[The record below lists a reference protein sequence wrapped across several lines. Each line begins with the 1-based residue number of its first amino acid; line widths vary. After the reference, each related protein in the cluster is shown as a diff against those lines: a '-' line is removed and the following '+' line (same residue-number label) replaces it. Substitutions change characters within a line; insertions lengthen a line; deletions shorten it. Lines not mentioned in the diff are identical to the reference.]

1 MKHDKLTRGA
11 FALTLS
17 LSALW
22 GGNPVAVKAGLR
34 DAPPLRLGLFR
45 FLIGAVVVVAV
56 AVFRKRSLRIE
67 PGEWMPLAGLGVLFS
82 SQVVL
87 MNLGQDHTSA
97 GHAAVI
103 MSAYP
108 LWTAVFAHF
117 LVPGDKLTTKRLV
130 GALIAYSGVLV
141 VFGASLKLET
151 GAGLVGDGLLVV
163 SALLLGARQIVLSRS
178 SQGISIEK
186 LLLAQA
192 VSGVL
197 GFGALS
203 LWFESEPTTFTARL
217 VGALLYQGVVIAGV
231 AFFVQTWL
239 LKNFPPSRVTT
250 VYLTQPLFGV
260 SFSWLV
266 LGEAVGPEL
275 FLGAPLVIAGSY
287 FVQRHT

>member
-34 DAPPLRLGLFR
+34 DCPPLRLGWFR
-45 FLIGAVVVVAV
+45 FLIGAVAVVFVSGV
-56 AVFRKRSLRIE
+56 RKRSLRIDRD
-67 PGEWMPLAGLGVLFS
+67 EWLPLAGLGLLFS
-82 SQVVL
+82 SQVIL
-87 MNLGQDHTSA
+87 MNLGQDRTSA

-117 LVPGDKLTTKRLV
+117 LIPGDRLTPTRV
-130 GALIAYSGVLV
+130 GGALVAYGGVVV
-141 VFGASLKLET
+141 VFGASFALET
-151 GAGLVGDGLLVV
+151 GGSLVGDGLLVL

-192 VSGVL
+192 VSGIA

-203 LWFESEPTTFTARL
+203 FLFESAPTVVTSRL
-217 VGALLYQGVVIAGV
+217 VIALLYQGVIIAGV

-287 FVQRHT
+287 FVQRPG